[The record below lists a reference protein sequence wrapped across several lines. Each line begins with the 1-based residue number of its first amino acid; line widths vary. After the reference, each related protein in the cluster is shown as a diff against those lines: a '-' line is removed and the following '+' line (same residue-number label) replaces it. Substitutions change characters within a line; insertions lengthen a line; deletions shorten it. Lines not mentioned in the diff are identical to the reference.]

1 MVPFGSNRGDRASG
15 APANAFNTD
24 VASEVTVS
32 SQGAAH
38 SDGRKHVAVDFARLD
53 TINDPNDETHQF
65 AAPDHAVAN
74 EYRHGR
80 RPKEMTTPDPGSR
93 FGSRFISD
101 SEMATKYGDG
111 LSFWFIILKW
121 YGAFFGG
128 LTLLFVYFFVST
140 SIANDENGTST
151 AELSTFARASLGAF
165 LYQAHERS
173 RGGTI
178 RNDDKS
184 EALAL
189 VSIDAVATLL
199 VLAMTMYLYT
209 KKERHKRENDA
220 KTVDLTDYTSHVT
233 GLPDDV
239 TKVRVVFPKSR
250 RPYSH
255 IRLTLSFIYLRTK
268 LKITFKGSARSTPWS
283 WRATFRF

>member
-1 MVPFGSNRGDRASG
+1 
-15 APANAFNTD
+15 
-24 VASEVTVS
+24 VTVS

-178 RNDDKS
+178 GNDDKS